1 MFGIPPPPPGMLDPP
16 PGSMTI
22 KKKIETK
29 YKLPNLNW
37 TSLKP
42 GQVRGTVFSELD
54 DEKYFKVSHWFSLS
68 LSRDSFVL
76 IFSLF
81 QLIDFDTFEELFKT
95 GSGLP
100 VNQTTVSPH
109 LKQKFVKTTESLT
122 LLDPQRQRNLGK
134 TLADHGCSILVT

>member
-1 MFGIPPPPPGMLDPP
+1 MLDPP

-54 DEKYFKVSHWFSLS
+54 DEKYFKVRF
-68 LSRDSFVL
+68 
-76 IFSLF
+76 LF
-81 QLIDFDTFEELFKT
+81 
-95 GSGLP
+95 
-100 VNQTTVSPH
+100 
-109 LKQKFVKTTESLT
+109 
-122 LLDPQRQRNLGK
+122 
-134 TLADHGCSILVT
+134 

>member
-1 MFGIPPPPPGMLDPP
+1 MLDAP

-22 KKKIETK
+22 KKKIATK

-42 GQVRGTVFSELD
+42 GQVRGTVFTELD
-54 DEKYFKVSHWFSLS
+54 DEKYFKVK
-68 LSRDSFVL
+68 L
-76 IFSLF
+76 IFRFPHNKNSSF
-81 QLIDFDTFEELFKT
+81 QLIDFETFEELFKT

-100 VNQTTVSPH
+100 LNQSNHSPH
-109 LKQKFVKTTESLT
+109 PKQKFIKVPESLT

-134 TLADHGCSILVT
+134 ISIHKNNILISFEENQIIL

>member
-1 MFGIPPPPPGMLDPP
+1 MLDPP

-54 DEKYFKVSHWFSLS
+54 DEKYFKVRSLS
-68 LSRDSFVL
+68 ISYDRSKYQRPFFVSVVDR
-76 IFSLF
+76 F
-81 QLIDFDTFEELFKT
+81 
-95 GSGLP
+95 
-100 VNQTTVSPH
+100 
-109 LKQKFVKTTESLT
+109 
-122 LLDPQRQRNLGK
+122 
-134 TLADHGCSILVT
+134 

>member
-1 MFGIPPPPPGMLDPP
+1 MLDPP

-54 DEKYFKVSHWFSLS
+54 DEKYFKVRFLFQYQ
-68 LSRDSFVL
+68 LEKL
-76 IFSLF
+76 LFSLF
-81 QLIDFDTFEELFKT
+81 LL
-95 GSGLP
+95 
-100 VNQTTVSPH
+100 VN
-109 LKQKFVKTTESLT
+109 
-122 LLDPQRQRNLGK
+122 
-134 TLADHGCSILVT
+134 

>member
-1 MFGIPPPPPGMLDPP
+1 MFGIPPPPPGMLEPP

-54 DEKYFKVSHWFSLS
+54 DEKYFKVTPLLLLRSHLA
-68 LSRDSFVL
+68 RDL
-76 IFSLF
+76 
-81 QLIDFDTFEELFKT
+81 
-95 GSGLP
+95 
-100 VNQTTVSPH
+100 
-109 LKQKFVKTTESLT
+109 
-122 LLDPQRQRNLGK
+122 
-134 TLADHGCSILVT
+134 

>member
-1 MFGIPPPPPGMLDPP
+1 MLDPP

-54 DEKYFKVSHWFSLS
+54 DEKYFKVRSLS
-68 LSRDSFVL
+68 ISDDRSKYQRSF
-76 IFSLF
+76 F
-81 QLIDFDTFEELFKT
+81 
-95 GSGLP
+95 
-100 VNQTTVSPH
+100 VSVVDR
-109 LKQKFVKTTESLT
+109 F
-122 LLDPQRQRNLGK
+122 
-134 TLADHGCSILVT
+134 

>member
-1 MFGIPPPPPGMLDPP
+1 MLEPP

-54 DEKYFKVSHWFSLS
+54 DEKYFKV
-68 LSRDSFVL
+68 
-76 IFSLF
+76 I
-81 QLIDFDTFEELFKT
+81 
-95 GSGLP
+95 
-100 VNQTTVSPH
+100 H
-109 LKQKFVKTTESLT
+109 LEK
-122 LLDPQRQRNLGK
+122 
-134 TLADHGCSILVT
+134 I

>member
-1 MFGIPPPPPGMLDPP
+1 MAPPLPGMLDPP

-54 DEKYFKVSHWFSLS
+54 DEKYFKVIRFRFCFHCENIRCFLLQVHRFRSL
-68 LSRDSFVL
+68 
-76 IFSLF
+76 
-81 QLIDFDTFEELFKT
+81 
-95 GSGLP
+95 
-100 VNQTTVSPH
+100 
-109 LKQKFVKTTESLT
+109 
-122 LLDPQRQRNLGK
+122 
-134 TLADHGCSILVT
+134 

>member
-1 MFGIPPPPPGMLDPP
+1 MLDPP

-54 DEKYFKVSHWFSLS
+54 DEKYFKVKLFF
-68 LSRDSFVL
+68 SFV
-76 IFSLF
+76 
-81 QLIDFDTFEELFKT
+81 
-95 GSGLP
+95 
-100 VNQTTVSPH
+100 
-109 LKQKFVKTTESLT
+109 
-122 LLDPQRQRNLGK
+122 RNLNL
-134 TLADHGCSILVT
+134 TYFY

>member
-1 MFGIPPPPPGMLDPP
+1 MLDAP

-22 KKKIETK
+22 KKKIPTK

-54 DEKYFKVSHWFSLS
+54 DEKYFKVKHI
-68 LSRDSFVL
+68 SRLHKTKKS
-76 IFSLF
+76 SF
-81 QLIDFDTFEELFKT
+81 QLIDFETFEELFKT

-100 VNQTTVSPH
+100 LNQSNLSPH
-109 LKQKFVKTTESLT
+109 LKQKFIKIPESLT

-134 TLADHGCSILVT
+134 IQSMEIIC

>member
-1 MFGIPPPPPGMLDPP
+1 MLDAP

-54 DEKYFKVSHWFSLS
+54 DEKYYKVKNFFLSFNLFFIYRFSFL
-68 LSRDSFVL
+68 
-76 IFSLF
+76 
-81 QLIDFDTFEELFKT
+81 
-95 GSGLP
+95 
-100 VNQTTVSPH
+100 VN
-109 LKQKFVKTTESLT
+109 
-122 LLDPQRQRNLGK
+122 
-134 TLADHGCSILVT
+134 

>member
-1 MFGIPPPPPGMLDPP
+1 MLDAP

-22 KKKIETK
+22 KKKIPTK

-54 DEKYFKVSHWFSLS
+54 DEKYFKVKHLSHPRKTKKSS
-68 LSRDSFVL
+68 
-76 IFSLF
+76 F
-81 QLIDFDTFEELFKT
+81 QLIDFETFEELFKT

-100 VNQTTVSPH
+100 LNQSNLSPH
-109 LKQKFVKTTESLT
+109 LKQKFIKIPESLT

-134 TLADHGCSILVT
+134 IQSMEIIC